1 MSFNIPQWIVDSQPQ
16 KQIGLMPSCCD
27 EELLSMNDPAVVW
40 RCPCVGIPECDS
52 LKFPLIELLIRHMRV
67 EHSMNIVNHDDEA

>member
-1 MSFNIPQWIVDSQPQ
+1 
-16 KQIGLMPSCCD
+16 
-27 EELLSMNDPAVVW
+27 MNDPDVVW

-67 EHSMNIVNHDDEA
+67 EHSINIVNHDDEA